1 MSYNPF
7 RFHSKKDRS
16 VSVYMKINKP
26 ASGNWTAI
34 NTSLQDMK
42 KAMEELSKVV
52 SEHKITDVLMAVL
65 SAYPNPLSFSDH
77 PDSSID
83 TESFQFQI
91 RTLIEVWGAFPIP
104 AFIERNFNEAEDIDQ
119 HYLNALIASRNPD
132 EVLSVDMLVK
142 LFRDYF
148 DRTYQIPDSEMF
160 HSFNGYTMEQKDY
173 FLPALKVLNWDKVNE
188 VFWSPVYYTPWYD
201 NQLSAGHL
209 IRNLQQPD
217 VTHRDHLNMDTAMVS
232 CDCGIYASANLSE
245 LGSYFSLPDNQ
256 SRSLGM
262 DIRYRREDRRLC
274 IIEPFSDATVW
285 MARKG
290 WKTSK
295 AFISEIV
302 GDTISVKDAS
312 ELMSMVW
319 RRRLDLTSIFENKEM
334 FQ

>member
-7 RFHSKKDRS
+7 RSHSRKEQERQRL
-16 VSVYMKINKP
+16 MKINKNT
-26 ASGNWTAI
+26 SGNWTAI
-34 NTSLQDMK
+34 NMSLQDMK
-42 KAMEELSKVV
+42 QAMEELSKAVAQ
-52 SEHKITDVLMAVL
+52 HKDTDLLMAVL
-65 SAYPNPLSFSDH
+65 SAYPNPVTFSDR
-77 PDSSID
+77 PDTAID

-91 RTLIEVWGAFPIP
+91 RTLIEVWGAFPVP
-104 AFIERNFNEAEDIDQ
+104 AFIERNFNETEDIDQ

-148 DRTYQIPDSEMF
+148 DRTYQMPDSEMF

-173 FLPALKVLNWDKVNE
+173 FLPGLKVLHWDKVNE

-232 CDCGIYASANLSE
+232 CDCGIYASANMSE
-245 LGSYFSLPDNQ
+245 LSSYFSLPDNQ

-262 DIRYRREDRRLC
+262 DIRFRREDRRLC

-290 WKTSK
+290 WKASK

-302 GDTISVKDAS
+302 GDTIGVMEAS

-319 RRRLDLTSIFENKEM
+319 HRRMDLTTIFDKEM